1 MYIKAFHI
9 QNFKSFEDVK
19 LHLNEG
25 VSILTGVNNSGKTTV
40 LEAVSLWHECFSKL
54 IMQAGRGTKNY
65 QKGDYVLGNTQIRYF
80 QFDQINSVRCPN
92 FEDIFHNR
100 DKRKKIVLNAT
111 ITHNGE
117 NINVPFVIGAGSG
130 QNYDITL
137 EGFSTYNF
145 ERFNAFFRE
154 LPQPIG
160 LYYASPIAA
169 IQQQEDFTTTPAIQD
184 AIIKRNSASVLRN
197 RLYTLYN
204 NQQDPSL
211 FPSFLD
217 NLSYVLYN
225 SKKKVALHSSSN
237 IQRDKQVVFLAETNG
252 KDIPKD
258 IALLGSGTLQIIE
271 ILLNLY
277 HTEPQRKDFI
287 IALLDEPD
295 SYIHREIQGRLIELL
310 TRFSVNN
317 QIIMTTHNEALIRK
331 AGLSQLFHLEEK
343 PKGEY
348 RSLVNQELAKQ
359 EARFSGIMP
368 PISRPMISALSGD
381 TTGLD
386 FINAVEADVIIFTE
400 GEEDARMIDILL
412 RQQTNNR
419 KKYAYWILGGITEV
433 FERIEH
439 YKTVFSAIK
448 NQKTLWE
455 KSILIIDRDYL
466 NDAHQTNLPAFFA
479 KELNL
484 KSHLW
489 SSYTIESTLMTDLTK
504 CAQLLAKWIKYMDK
518 NIEPHEQIIE
528 NHLVMSYSQL
538 KIELKTRFDR
548 GETIEKMSYNYKN
561 IRNKVNKLSAKPAY
575 HFITENDIQL
585 GTILIPNHIENCLE
599 KDELYKLMT
608 KYDVEKVINEAIKM
622 YPISFKIDSD
632 FIPLIA
638 QVDKSNWQ
646 SEWDFLTT
654 I

>member
-1 MYIKAFHI
+1 MYIKEFHI

-40 LEAVSLWHECFSKL
+40 LEALSLWHECFSKL

-100 DKRKKIVLNAT
+100 DKRKKIFLTAT
-111 ITHNGE
+111 IDNKGE
-117 NINVPFVIGAGSG
+117 TIKIPFIIGSGSG

-137 EGFSTYNF
+137 ADFSTYNF
-145 ERFNAFFRE
+145 GKFNDFFRE
-154 LPQPIG
+154 LPLPIS

-169 IQQQEDFTTTPAIQD
+169 IQQEEDFTTTPAIQD
-184 AIIKRNSASVLRN
+184 AIVKRNSASVLRN

-211 FPSFLD
+211 FQTFLD

-225 SKKKVALHSSSN
+225 SKKKITLNSSSN

-258 IALLGSGTLQIIE
+258 IALLGSGTLQIME
-271 ILLNLY
+271 ILLNLS
-277 HTEPQRKDFI
+277 HSEPLRKDFKVV
-287 IALLDEPD
+287 LLDEPD

-310 TRFSVNN
+310 TRFSVSN

-348 RSLVNQELAKQ
+348 RSLVNHDLSKQ
-359 EARFSGIMP
+359 NARFSGIMP

-386 FINAVEADVIIFTE
+386 FINAVEADIVIFTE

-412 RQQTNNR
+412 RQQINNR
-419 KKYAYWILGGITEV
+419 KKYAYWVLGGITEV

-466 NDAHQTNLPAFFA
+466 NDAHQRNLPAFFE
-479 KELNL
+479 KELDL

-489 SSYTIESTLMTDLTK
+489 SSYTIESTLMIDLTK
-504 CAQLLAKWIKYMDK
+504 CAQLVEKWIKHKDK
-518 NIEPHEQIIE
+518 NIEPNWQNIE
-528 NHLVMSYSQL
+528 NQLVISYAHLKS
-538 KIELKTRFDR
+538 ELKTRFDKK
-548 GETIEKMSYNYKN
+548 ETIEKIAYVYQN
-561 IRNKVNKLSAKPAY
+561 IRDKVNGLSAKPAY
-575 HFITENDIQL
+575 RFITENDVQL
-585 GTILIPNHIENCLE
+585 ASVLLPNYIESCLE
-599 KDELYKLMT
+599 KEELYKLMT
-608 KYDVEKVINEAIKM
+608 KYDVEKLINEAIKT
-622 YPISFKIDSD
+622 YTISFKIDTD